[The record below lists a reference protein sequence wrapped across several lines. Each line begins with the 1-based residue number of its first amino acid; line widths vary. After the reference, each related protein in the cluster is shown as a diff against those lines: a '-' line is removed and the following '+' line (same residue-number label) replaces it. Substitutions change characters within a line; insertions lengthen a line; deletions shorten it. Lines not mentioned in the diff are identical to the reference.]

1 MILLDWAIRA
11 VSLFNTIALL
21 WLGLTVLLNT
31 ERHTWGSLLA
41 SGGLL
46 MGGLFFVAHT
56 LIAAG
61 QWERFNTELA
71 LWSRLV
77 WLPCIVL
84 PYLWYLVMLWWTGV
98 LQDYRQRL
106 ILAGMTALGLL
117 GLAVLALYPLQL
129 VGAVPRDASPLL
141 VPDDNFPAV
150 FLVYPAYS
158 LLSITLAL
166 WALRHMAASDRF
178 MGDLARLRAR
188 PWLIAASL
196 SLLAVSLGVGAIALW
211 FLSGLQS
218 GALLSISE
226 DMLARLKPFDALIA
240 SLIAAAVIFIGRA
253 VVSYEIF
260 TGKRLPS
267 GALLLQ
273 WRRSLLLALGYSI
286 VIAASLALPLDPIYS
301 LLLAT
306 LIMVAYVALLGWR
319 LDVDHTRR
327 MERLR
332 PVVAS
337 QRLYEHLLSPA
348 DGEGRTA
355 GFQLAGGEAS
365 VPPASPPVRD
375 GDVSAPFRAVCH
387 DLLGAEVAYLLAL
400 GPLAPLVGPP
410 LAIPDD
416 AAPPISALTGLLAEL
431 RAPEKLCLPI
441 EPAQYHGAHWAIP
454 LWSERGLI
462 GVLLLGNK
470 HNSGLYTQEEIEMA
484 RATGERLIDTQASAE
499 MARRLMALQRQR
511 LAESQLL
518 DNRTRRVLHDD
529 VLPRLHTT
537 MLSLS
542 AGTAANGASDT
553 ASSAT
558 AEAITLLADTHRQI
572 ANLLRVLPAPTA
584 PEIARLGLIGALR
597 HVVER
602 ELRDAFERVTWQL
615 EPTAEEAASHL
626 PPLAA
631 EVLFGAA
638 REAMRNSARYGQG
651 NDPRR
656 PLHLTIALAWRGEL
670 RLTIEDDGVGFG
682 ATDSASKGSGQ
693 GLALHSTMLAVLGGT
708 LTAERL
714 PAGGSV
720 VVLALPENGLLTLR
734 LHPPHPPQ
742 TPLPPPQTPVHSPPA
757 ENSPLLAHALRPD
770 QPAPDISSPPPGTSP
785 APASGGSE

>member
-1 MILLDWAIRA
+1 MPTLLDWAIRA

-31 ERHTWGSLLA
+31 ERRTWGSLLA
-41 SGGLL
+41 ASGLL
-46 MGGLFFVAHT
+46 VGGLFFAMHT

-61 QWERFNTELA
+61 ELEHFSSELA

-98 LQDYRQRL
+98 LQDHRQRL

-129 VGAVPRDASPLL
+129 AGVLPSDASPSLL
-141 VPDDNFPAV
+141 PDDGFPLV

-158 LLSITLAL
+158 LLSISLAL
-166 WALRHMAASDRF
+166 WALSHMPASDRF

-196 SLLAVSLGVGAIALW
+196 ALLAVSLSVGAIALW
-211 FLSGLQS
+211 FLSRLQS
-218 GALLSISE
+218 GQLLSITSVT
-226 DMLARLKPFDALIA
+226 LALLKPYDALIA

-273 WRRSLLLALGYSI
+273 WRRSLILTLGYSS
-286 VIAASLALPLDPIYS
+286 VVAASLALPLDPIS
-301 LLLAT
+301 PLLLAT
-306 LIMVAYVALLGWR
+306 LIMVAYIALLGWR
-319 LDVDHTRR
+319 LDVDRTRR

-337 QRLYEHLLSPA
+337 QRLYEQLLTST

-355 GFQLAGGEAS
+355 GFQPAGSGAR
-365 VPPASPPVRD
+365 VPPASSPVRG

-410 LAIPDD
+410 LAIPAD
-416 AAPPISALTGLLAEL
+416 AAPPISALTSLLADL
-431 RAPEKLCLPI
+431 RAPDKLCLPI
-441 EPAQYHGAHWAIP
+441 APAHYNGARWAIP

-470 HNSGLYTQEEIEMA
+470 RSGSLYTQEEMELA

-499 MARRLMALQRQR
+499 MARRLMILQRQR

-518 DNRTRRVLHDD
+518 DHRTRRVLHDD
-529 VLPRLHTT
+529 VLPRLHTALLT
-537 MLSLS
+537 LS
-542 AGTAANGASDT
+542 AAQTSAGGASANGPSDGPADSLPGALT
-553 ASSAT
+553 
-558 AEAITLLADTHRQI
+558 EAIALLTDTHRQI
-572 ANLLRVLPAPTA
+572 ANLLHALPATTA
-584 PEIARLGLIGALR
+584 PELARLGLLGALR
-597 HVVER
+597 HVAEG
-602 ELRDAFERVTWQL
+602 ELRHAFARVTWQL
-615 EPTAEEAASHL
+615 EPAAAQAANRL

-638 REAMRNSARYGQG
+638 REALRNAARYGQG
-651 NDPRR
+651 DDPNR
-656 PLHLTIALAWRGEL
+656 PLHLTITLAWQAGL
-670 RLTIEDDGVGFG
+670 HLTIADDGVGFG
-682 ATDSASKGSGQ
+682 AAAHLPKGSGQ

-714 PAGGSV
+714 PTAGSAV
-720 VVLALPENGLLTLR
+720 TLSLPENDLLTPGP
-734 LHPPHPPQ
+734 HPPQAAHPPQ
-742 TPLPPPQTPVHSPPA
+742 TPLPPPQTPAHTPPA
-757 ENSPLLAHALRPD
+757 DS
-770 QPAPDISSPPPGTSP
+770 
-785 APASGGSE
+785 

>member
-1 MILLDWAIRA
+1 MPALLDWVIRA

-41 SGGLL
+41 AGGLL

-61 QWERFNTELA
+61 QLERFSTELA
-71 LWSRLV
+71 LWSRLI

-98 LQDYRQRL
+98 LQDHRQRL
-106 ILAGMTALGLL
+106 ILARMTALGLL

-129 VGAVPRDASPLL
+129 AGALPRNASPLL
-141 VPDDNFPAV
+141 APDDSFPGA

-166 WALRHMAASDRF
+166 WALGHLPASDRF

-196 SLLAVSLGVGAIALW
+196 ALLAVSLSVGGIALW

-218 GALLSISE
+218 GELLSITR
-226 DMLARLKPFDALIA
+226 DTIARLKPLDALIA
-240 SLIAAAVIFIGRA
+240 SLIAAAVVFIGRA

-273 WRRSLLLALGYSI
+273 WQRSLILALGYSA
-286 VIAASLALPLDPIYS
+286 VVAASLALPVDPIYP

-306 LIMVAYVALLGWR
+306 LIMIVYIALLDWR
-319 LDVDHTRR
+319 LDVDRTRR

-332 PVVAS
+332 PIVAS
-337 QRLYEHLLSPA
+337 QRLYEHLLTPTDNGAVPPA
-348 DGEGRTA
+348 P
-355 GFQLAGGEAS
+355 LPVH
-365 VPPASPPVRD
+365 VPPASLPVRGSD
-375 GDVSAPFRAVCH
+375 ASAPFRAVCH
-387 DLLGAEVAYLLAL
+387 DLLGTEVAYLLAL

-410 LAIPDD
+410 LAIPAN
-416 AAPPISALTGLLAEL
+416 AAPPVSALTTLLDDL
-431 RAPEKLCLPI
+431 RAPDKLCLPI
-441 EPAQYHGAHWAIP
+441 EPAQYNGARWAIP

-470 HNSGLYTQEEIEMA
+470 HNGALYTQEEIEMA

-511 LAESQLL
+511 FAESQIL
-518 DNRTRRVLHDD
+518 DNRTRRILHDD
-529 VLPRLHTT
+529 VLPRLHTA
-537 MLSLS
+537 MLTLS
-542 AGTAANGASDT
+542 AATAANA
-553 ASSAT
+553 ASAT
-558 AEAITLLADTHRQI
+558 PTSSLPGTTAEVLTLLADTHRQI
-572 ANLLRVLPAPTA
+572 ANLLRALPTA
-584 PEIARLGLIGALR
+584 AAPEVARLGLIGALR
-597 HVVER
+597 HVAEG
-602 ELRDAFERVTWQL
+602 ELRNAFENITWQL
-615 EPTAEEAASHL
+615 EPAAEQAANHL

-638 REAMRNSARYGQG
+638 REAMRNAARYGQG
-651 NDPRR
+651 DDSTR
-656 PLHLTIALAWRGEL
+656 PLHLTIALAWRDGL
-670 RLTIEDDGVGFG
+670 RLSIADDGVGLG
-682 ATDSASKGSGQ
+682 AVPHGQASPKGSGQ
-693 GLALHSTMLAVLGGT
+693 GLALHSTLLAVLGGT

-714 PAGGSV
+714 LNAGSA
-720 VVLALPENGLLTLR
+720 VVLALPENGLLTPHP
-734 LHPPHPPQ
+734 HPPQAAHPPQ
-742 TPLPPPQTPVHSPPA
+742 TPPHPPQTPVHSPPA
-757 ENSPLLAHALRPD
+757 EN
-770 QPAPDISSPPPGTSP
+770 
-785 APASGGSE
+785 